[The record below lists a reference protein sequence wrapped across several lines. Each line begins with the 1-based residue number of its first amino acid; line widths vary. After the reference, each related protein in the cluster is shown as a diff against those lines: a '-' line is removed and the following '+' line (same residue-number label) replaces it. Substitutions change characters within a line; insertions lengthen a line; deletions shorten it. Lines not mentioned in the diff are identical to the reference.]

1 MPPSVFPSQKPW
13 LLDHNVPAAL
23 AAWLDQLGIQCV
35 TVADRNWHELSD
47 AKLVRAAEEEFEVLL
62 TRDRAFAI
70 SAADTLTNSQL
81 AVVLV
86 RLPQAPFRQ
95 FLGAFAEEWQ
105 KQLPR
110 TQPGKCLEWPEQF
123 KDK

>member
-1 MPPSVFPSQKPW
+1 MPPSAFPSQRPW
-13 LLDHNVPAAL
+13 LLDHNIPVAL

-47 AKLVRAAEEEFEVLL
+47 AKLVRAAEDEFEVLL

-70 SAADTLTNSQL
+70 SAANTLTNSQL

-86 RLPQAPFRQ
+86 RLPQAPLRQ
-95 FLGAFAEEWQ
+95 FLGAFAVEWQ

-123 KDK
+123 EDK